1 MALYAR
7 ATSDV
12 SMQANWNNNINLK
25 TLHMS
30 GEFNEPYLELRKAW
44 YDGIELPVRH
54 VCYFSVKGKVFRAIP
69 ADTYAQLSPDNRK
82 QLRSY
87 FKSEK
92 LKWNRQEDLIQILK
106 QLRQMM

>member
-87 FKSEK
+87 IKSEK
-92 LKWNRQEDLIQILK
+92 LKWNRQEDLIQILRK
-106 QLRQMM
+106 LKEIM